1 MEYKVIFV
9 RTKKGV
15 STNFQEATNELAE
28 LVNAELQNGWEPIG
42 GVATGRTRFSEEPH
56 LFQAVIKR

>member
-9 RTKKGV
+9 RTMKGM

-28 LVNAELQNGWEPIG
+28 IVNAELQNGWEPIG
-42 GVATGRTRFSEEPH
+42 GVAIGRTRFQKEPH
-56 LFQAVIKR
+56 LFQAMIKR

>member
-9 RTKKGV
+9 RTVKGM

-28 LVNAELQNGWEPIG
+28 IVNAELQNGWEPIG
-42 GVATGRTRFSEEPH
+42 GVAIGRTKRTQEPH
-56 LFQAVIKR
+56 LFQAMIKR